1 MPAVPLADITRY
13 LDGYLDTAR
22 VPDYPNALNGLQV
35 EGPHLV
41 SRFAVAV
48 DAREAVIE
56 AVKDR
61 ADLLIVHHGLFWG
74 GLQPLTGPHFRRVK
88 ALIDSGTALYS
99 AHLPLDG
106 HPEAGNAVVLA
117 RELGLENIEPFGNYE
132 GFRIGCRGTVG
143 QGAKG
148 AAGVAGDDPAGEGA
162 KGAPEVAGDGP
173 AGEGADEAA
182 GVAGDG
188 PVGPGA
194 DPGLGGGVARGVALP
209 DFAARLSEVLGRTVT
224 VLPGGPD
231 TIATVA
237 IATGGGASKLAEA
250 AAAEVDVLV
259 TGEAQHHHAI
269 DASELGVTILLGGH
283 YETETWG
290 VRKISEL
297 LTDRFGLEG
306 WFVDIPS
313 GL

>member
-35 EGPHLV
+35 EGPDLV
-41 SRFAVAV
+41 GRFAVAV

-117 RELGLENIEPFGNYE
+117 RELGLENIEPFGDYE

-143 QGAKG
+143 EGAK
-148 AAGVAGDDPAGEGA
+148 GVAGDGSAGKGA
-162 KGAPEVAGDGP
+162 KGAPGVAGDGP
-173 AGEGADEAA
+173 AG
-182 GVAGDG
+182 
-188 PVGPGA
+188 PGA
-194 DPGLGGGVARGVALP
+194 DPGLDGGVARGVALP
-209 DFAARLSEVLGRTVT
+209 DFAARLSEVLGRKVT

-231 TIATVA
+231 RIATVA
-237 IATGGGASKLAEA
+237 IATGGGASKLSEA